1 MRILLLAAAILALGG
16 CGFHLQGRTVL
27 PAPLAVTL
35 VEAEDE
41 QSEFVQDLR
50 RALLAS
56 GARLTSRSQ
65 DATAVVRVLQDQVSQ
80 SVLSVSARNIPREYQ
95 ITHTVRFAVQ
105 AAGGREL
112 LPPQD
117 VALSRDYSFD
127 ERLLLAKEREEEI
140 LREAL
145 VRDLVGI
152 VMRQLASL

>member
-1 MRILLLAAAILALGG
+1 MRLVLLAMAAAALAG
-16 CGFHLQGRTVL
+16 CGFHLQGRMVL
-27 PAPLAVTL
+27 PAALAVTH
-35 VEAEDE
+35 VETDDE
-41 QSEFVQDLR
+41 QSDFVQDLR

-56 GARLTSRSQ
+56 GARLTARPQ
-65 DATAVVRVLQDQVSQ
+65 DATAVVRVLQDRVSQ

-117 VALSRDYSFD
+117 VTLAREYSFD

-145 VRDLVGI
+145 ARDLAGL

>member
-1 MRILLLAAAILALGG
+1 MRLLLALAAAVALGG

-27 PAPLAVTL
+27 PASLAVTHIDTQ
-35 VEAEDE
+35 DE
-41 QSEFVQDLR
+41 QSDFVQDLR

-65 DATAVVRVLQDQVSQ
+65 EATAVVRVLQDQVSQ

-95 ITHTVRFAVQ
+95 ITHTVRFTVQ

-117 VALSRDYSFD
+117 VTLSRDYSFD

-145 VRDLVGI
+145 ARDLAGI
-152 VMRQLASL
+152 VMRQLGSL